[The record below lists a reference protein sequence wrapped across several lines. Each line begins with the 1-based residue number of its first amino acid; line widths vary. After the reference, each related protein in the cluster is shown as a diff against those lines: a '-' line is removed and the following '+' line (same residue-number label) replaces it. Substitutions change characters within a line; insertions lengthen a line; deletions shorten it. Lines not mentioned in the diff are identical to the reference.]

1 MTQQSEKFAREI
13 IVKALK
19 ITEKAID
26 EVFGSDYAIKNP
38 YLVARLIPSV
48 VPMAEAIVRQ
58 DNEGMKLGGGHG
70 NAKN

>member
-1 MTQQSEKFAREI
+1 MTQSREAIAHEI

-26 EVFGSDYAIKNP
+26 QVFGKDYAIKNP

-48 VPMAEAIVRQ
+48 VPMADAIVRQ
-58 DNEGMKLGGGHG
+58 DNQGMKLGGGNGHES
-70 NAKN
+70 N